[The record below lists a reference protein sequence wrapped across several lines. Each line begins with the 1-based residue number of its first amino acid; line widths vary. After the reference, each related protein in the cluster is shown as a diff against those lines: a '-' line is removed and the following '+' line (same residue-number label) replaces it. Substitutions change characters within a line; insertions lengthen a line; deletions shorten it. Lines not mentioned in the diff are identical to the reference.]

1 MQGIATSIQKYKDID
16 AWNQTPVLEK
26 EAFEKLQDVMEE
38 AGELTKRADYTKV
51 VNNKYAKEA
60 IK

>member
-1 MQGIATSIQKYKDID
+1 MLTEEGF
-16 AWNQTPVLEK
+16 N
-26 EAFEKLQDVMEE
+26 KLQDVLEE

-51 VNNKYAKEA
+51 VNNKYAKET